1 MSVPGSVLFVCLHGA
16 AKSVVAARH
25 LERLAAERG
34 LSLRAGAAGVEP
46 DDELPPH
53 VVAGLAADGIDVR
66 GTAPRALTPELLAGA
81 DLVVSMGCDVTT
93 DGPHVR
99 WDDVPAVSD
108 GYDAARDD
116 IVARVARL
124 LDAGR

>member
-1 MSVPGSVLFVCLHGA
+1 MTVPESVLFVCQHGA

-34 LSLRAGAAGVEP
+34 LSVRAGAAGVEP
-46 DDELPPH
+46 DAELPPH
-53 VVAGLAADGIDVR
+53 VVDGLAREGIDV
-66 GTAPRALTPELLAGA
+66 GGAAPRALTTELLAGA
-81 DLVVSMGCDVTT
+81 DLVVTMGCDVAT
-93 DGPHVR
+93 DRPHVR

-108 GYDAARDD
+108 GYDVARDD

-124 LDAGR
+124 LDATR